1 MHNTELPNVLNS
13 YSAGTA
19 GVIPQSL
26 QLQAQLMFS
35 TVFWRQNSGECAKS
49 CGRRSVSFCS
59 QNGGD
64 ASIGLL
70 T

>member
-35 TVFWRQNSGECAKS
+35 TVF
-49 CGRRSVSFCS
+49 
-59 QNGGD
+59 
-64 ASIGLL
+64 
-70 T
+70 